1 MVTDKIRIDSAGNG
15 IREIMDEAE
24 KYAGYTGLEKKDA
37 MQLRLMCEET
47 TEMLRHL
54 AGEFTG
60 CAWLEFDENR
70 ETNIHLE
77 VKTDMDKEKREK
89 LINVSSDKK
98 NTFSRGIMGKI
109 REVVELFMMDED
121 AKDKLTD
128 YDFLQ
133 MGHEIE
139 TSGAV
144 VGQATDY
151 ELWSLSQYKSTVDVG
166 RNESDK
172 YGEAWDE
179 LEKSIIAN
187 IADDIRIGIRDR
199 QVVVIVSKKFQ
210 R

>member
-1 MVTDKIRIDSAGNG
+1 MLTDKIRIDSAGNG
-15 IREIMDEAE
+15 IAEIMDEAE

-37 MQLRLMCEET
+37 MQLRLICEET

-54 AGEFTG
+54 AGEFVG
-60 CAWLEFDENR
+60 LAWIEFDENK
-70 ETNIHLE
+70 ETNIHIE
-77 VKTDMDKEKREK
+77 VKTEMDKEKREK
-89 LINVSSDKK
+89 LLGASSSGK
-98 NTFSRGIMGKI
+98 NSFTKGIMGKI

-133 MGHEIE
+133 MGHDNE
-139 TSGAV
+139 
-144 VGQATDY
+144 VGHMGEDQTTDY

-172 YGEAWDE
+172 FGEAWDE

-187 IADDIRIGIRDR
+187 IADEIKIGIRER
-199 QVVVIVSKKFQ
+199 QVEMLVIKKF
-210 R
+210 